1 MDIIILGDVS
11 VSVDCVTAY
20 PLVATEAQS
29 FGIADLA
36 REFGITPRAL
46 RFYEEEGLIAPTRDG
61 ATRIYSRRDR
71 ARVAWILR
79 GKALG
84 FSLDDIGE
92 MLDLYDLGDGR
103 ATQRAV
109 TAVRCRERAEGLRGQ
124 LDEIKA
130 MIEQLSSFATSLERQ
145 AAA

>member
-1 MDIIILGDVS
+1 MSI
-11 VSVDCVTAY
+11 DCVTAY
-20 PLVATEAQS
+20 PLQPTQADS

-46 RFYEEEGLIAPTRDG
+46 RFYEEEGLIVPRRDG

-79 GKALG
+79 GKCMG

-103 ATQRAV
+103 ATRRAV
-109 TAVRCRERAEGLRGQ
+109 IAERCRIRAEGLRQQ
-124 LDEIKA
+124 LADIQN
-130 MIEQLSSFATSLERQ
+130 MIDQLSSFASALERRKQ

>member
-1 MDIIILGDVS
+1 M
-11 VSVDCVTAY
+11 SVDCVTAY
-20 PLVATEAQS
+20 PLKPTDAQQ

-36 REFGITPRAL
+36 REFNITPRAL
-46 RFYEEEGLIAPTRDG
+46 RFYEEEGLIAPRRDG

-71 ARVAWILR
+71 ARVAWIQR
-79 GKALG
+79 GKSLG

-92 MLDLYDLGDGR
+92 MLDLYDLDDGR

-109 TAVRCRERAEGLRGQ
+109 TAERCRMRADGLRQ
-124 LDEIKA
+124 
-130 MIEQLSSFATSLERQ
+130 QLSEIQGMIDQLSTFATALEQQ